1 MPNDINNE
9 EIEEND
15 IEPASENQDTMEK
28 NKQTSHED
36 TGELMEED
44 EDLRELF
51 QAEMERVMTT
61 TKDDIEERKKLMKVK
76 LREEIKQSA
85 NRIMVNHL

>member
-9 EIEEND
+9 KIEEND

-36 TGELMEED
+36 TGEVMEED

-51 QAEMERVMTT
+51 QAQINPTSRLPTQNNQ
-61 TKDDIEERKKLMKVK
+61 RKSLYTRSKRHHIFAPLK
-76 LREEIKQSA
+76 
-85 NRIMVNHL
+85 

>member
-28 NKQTSHED
+28 NK
-36 TGELMEED
+36 
-44 EDLRELF
+44 
-51 QAEMERVMTT
+51 
-61 TKDDIEERKKLMKVK
+61 
-76 LREEIKQSA
+76 
-85 NRIMVNHL
+85 